1 VLRKAINRQQ
11 GNKSKQLMAL
21 DIFLKLG
28 DVKGESV
35 DKTHRKE
42 IDVVNWSWGMNA
54 GSAQVG
60 DGAGSG
66 KGEVRDLEITK
77 YVDTSSPKLM
87 LACCDGTHFS
97 SALLTVR
104 KSGRQKPVEYLK
116 FKLETVFIAGVSVG
130 GFPKREFV
138 REQLNNRF

>member
-1 VLRKAINRQQ
+1 
-11 GNKSKQLMAL
+11 MAL

-35 DKTHRKE
+35 DKTHRKG
-42 IDVVNWSWGMNA
+42 IDVVNWSWGMMNA

-87 LACCDGTHFS
+87 LACCDGTHFRAHS
-97 SALLTVR
+97 SPCASPADKSRSSISSLNWKQSLSQALA
-104 KSGRQKPVEYLK
+104 SGASQSESSL
-116 FKLETVFIAGVSVG
+116 G
-130 GFPKREFV
+130 
-138 REQLNNRF
+138 NN